1 MFFSSVFRHALLALA
16 VLGSLA
22 VVPEQAE
29 AGPLRRIGRGVGRVA
44 TAPFRVVRRAFGR
57 RCG

>member
-1 MFFSSVFRHALLALA
+1 MKLVRLLLLPTAVLVSLLAM
-16 VLGSLA
+16 
-22 VVPEQAE
+22 PEPAE